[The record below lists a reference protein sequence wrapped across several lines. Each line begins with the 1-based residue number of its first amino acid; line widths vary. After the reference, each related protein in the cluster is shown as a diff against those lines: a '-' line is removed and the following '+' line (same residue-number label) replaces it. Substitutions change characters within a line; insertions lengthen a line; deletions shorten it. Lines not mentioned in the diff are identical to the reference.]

1 MVHRTHRR
9 GGSFNSQLDDSV
21 DSISFSDSLTV
32 CAAERPPRGPR
43 GPNRDN
49 ENSESGE
56 GSGGVDVALEED
68 VRDELQHP
76 PKYAVV
82 LLNDDYTTM
91 EFVIEVL
98 QRFFKKTGEE
108 AMQIMLRVHQEG
120 RGVAGVFS
128 HDIAETKVFQVH
140 QLAKS
145 RGYPLHCVIEP
156 LK

>member
-1 MVHRTHRR
+1 M
-9 GGSFNSQLDDSV
+9 
-21 DSISFSDSLTV
+21 
-32 CAAERPPRGPR
+32 AERPPRGPR
-43 GPNRDN
+43 GPNRDH

-120 RGVAGVFS
+120 RGVAGVYS

>member
-1 MVHRTHRR
+1 LNFEKPFFSLLLFQCSVS
-9 GGSFNSQLDDSV
+9 GDGKQFNSVAEMSV
-21 DSISFSDSLTV
+21 ENGGHERAQKFGASD
-32 CAAERPPRGPR
+32 
-43 GPNRDN
+43 
-49 ENSESGE
+49 ESGE
-56 GSGGVDVALEED
+56 SGDVDVALEED
-68 VRDELQHP
+68 VRDELRQP
-76 PKYAVV
+76 PKFAVV

-91 EFVIEVL
+91 EFVVEVL
-98 QRFFKKTGEE
+98 KRFFRKTEEE

-120 RGVAGVFS
+120 RGVAGVYS

>member
-1 MVHRTHRR
+1 MASSH
-9 GGSFNSQLDDSV
+9 SSESANS
-21 DSISFSDSLTV
+21 
-32 CAAERPPRGPR
+32 P
-43 GPNRDN
+43 
-49 ENSESGE
+49 NSEE
-56 GSGGVDVALEED
+56 GSGGIDVALEDD
-68 VRDELQHP
+68 VRDELQQP
-76 PKYAVV
+76 PKFAVV

-91 EFVIEVL
+91 EFVVEVL

-120 RGVAGVFS
+120 RGVAGVYS
-128 HDIAETKVFQVH
+128 HDIAETKVFQVL